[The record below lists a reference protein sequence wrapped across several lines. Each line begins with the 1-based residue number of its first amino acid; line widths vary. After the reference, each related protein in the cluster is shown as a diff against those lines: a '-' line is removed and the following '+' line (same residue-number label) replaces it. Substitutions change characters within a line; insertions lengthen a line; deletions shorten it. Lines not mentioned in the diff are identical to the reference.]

1 MRKKKGTV
9 DGDVGVEADN
19 AESKKQKDE
28 RERTHPHRRR
38 TTAHFSVGKK
48 VLNKED
54 DFASFLFEC
63 TKLFNS

>member
-48 VLNKED
+48 YVIRRTILL
-54 DFASFLFEC
+54 LFEC